1 MPLPA
6 RQRLATSSFCRVLFR
21 PGWPA
26 FLLSEDSREDL
37 VDIPQLSLEIES
49 QLDLP
54 ARDTP
59 RDLFIAGY
67 QLVEVQAFRP
77 GMHGMALD
85 HTISIF
91 PGYPVLHQVEQQLSA
106 ENQTTCAFQVGQHA
120 IRIDEQCVDQ
130 VGRLV

>member
-1 MPLPA
+1 SRLAFQAAVARAPCTSKGVQGQHFSARLPPAGIPLPA
-6 RQRLATSSFCRVLFR
+6 RQRLATSSVCRVLFR

-26 FLLSEDSREDL
+26 FLLCEVSREDL
-37 VDIPQLSLEIES
+37 VDIPQLSLELES

-77 GMHGMALD
+77 GMHGMSLD
-85 HTISIF
+85 
-91 PGYPVLHQVEQQLSA
+91 
-106 ENQTTCAFQVGQHA
+106 
-120 IRIDEQCVDQ
+120 
-130 VGRLV
+130 